1 MQQAPAAALDDVQH
15 DESIDGAALSAA
27 SGRRHAH
34 RAAACE
40 NGQIPFAPTTMPAT
54 TIRKKKPYAVRNSLI
69 HGRGVFATKK
79 IRKGKTIIEYKGKRT
94 SWDEAM
100 SRPDSDPDDP
110 SHTFLFE
117 IDDGRVIDAR
127 VRGNAARWLNHSCAP
142 NCVTRE
148 DEDGYV
154 FIEARRKIRE
164 GDELTYDYRLSVEG
178 RLTKK
183 ERAQY
188 TCRCGA
194 AKCRG
199 SLLYKQ

>member
-1 MQQAPAAALDDVQH
+1 MM
-15 DESIDGAALSAA
+15 
-27 SGRRHAH
+27 
-34 RAAACE
+34 
-40 NGQIPFAPTTMPAT
+40 PTTTST
-54 TIRKKKPYAVRNSLI
+54 TRKKKPYAVRTSGI

-127 VRGNAARWLNHSCAP
+127 IRGNAARWINHSCAP

-148 DEDGYV
+148 DEKGHV
-154 FIEARRKIRE
+154 FIEARRKIRPDE
-164 GDELTYDYRLSVEG
+164 ELTYDYRLSVDG